1 MTAKNSPQTY
11 TMDSKVLFVMLF
23 VALAGLFFMAFR
35 YKNKVPCDKIDFTFR
50 TANKFDV
57 AFSNEPVFFS
67 AVLQGAEK
75 WQWDFGDNSPVD
87 KSSGPYP
94 SHMYEKPGVYTVRLK
109 VNDDCEEIKTININS
124 REKEGKKLVIRVQW
138 PPEPL
143 YAGRE
148 YYFTDS
154 TTGAETWSWFFDDEP
169 KRSRQS
175 LAYQFLEPGLH
186 KVVLVIN
193 DGNNRIERNFKVL
206 PAQLPTVS
214 PRVRRNTT
222 SANNRDIQE
231 ETTAR
236 PLTEYIDKENKD
248 KENKPES
255 RTPMLSDNG
264 LRIAILGINGQG
276 YNEIRKYLTNNSFT
290 NCTIIFNNRSVSID
304 QLKENIKVHAK
315 YGKTLTVKQDVD
327 GQGYIRSMEITAEL
341 KSKNRLIGKDK
352 ERTYPY

>member
-11 TMDSKVLFVMLF
+11 TMDSKVVFLMMFI
-23 VALAGLFFMAFR
+23 ALIGLFFMAFR
-35 YKNKVPCDKIDFTFR
+35 YKNKQPCNKIDFSFR

-67 AVLQGAEK
+67 AMSQGAER
-75 WQWDFGDNSPVD
+75 WQWDYGDNTPVD

-94 SHMYEKPGVYTVRLK
+94 SHIYKKPGVYTVRLK
-109 VNDDCEEIKTININS
+109 INNECEEIKTININS

-154 TTGAETWSWFFDDEP
+154 TTGAETWSWFFDNEP

-175 LAYQFLEPGLH
+175 LAYQFLEPGSH

-193 DGNNRIERNFKVL
+193 DGNNRIERNFNVL
-206 PAQLPTVS
+206 PAQTPAAS
-214 PRVRRNTT
+214 PRSRRNATRST
-222 SANNRDIQE
+222 NNNNSDIQE
-231 ETTAR
+231 ETTAK
-236 PLTEYIDKENKD
+236 PLTDYIDNKA
-248 KENKPES
+248 KAES
-255 RTPMLSDNG
+255 KTPMLSDNG
-264 LRIAILGINGQG
+264 LRIAIIGINGNG
-276 YNEIRKYLTNNSFT
+276 YNEIRKYLSNNSFA
-290 NCTIIFNNRSVSID
+290 NCTIIFNNRSMSID

-327 GQGYIRSMEITAEL
+327 GQGYIKSIEITAEL
-341 KSKNRLIGKDK
+341 KAKNRLIGKDK
-352 ERTYPY
+352 ERAYPY

>member
-1 MTAKNSPQTY
+1 MTARNSPQTY

-23 VALAGLFFMAFR
+23 VALIGLFFMAFR
-35 YKNKVPCDKIDFTFR
+35 YRNKQPCNKIDFTFR

-67 AVLQGAEK
+67 AVSQGAEK
-75 WQWDFGDNSPVD
+75 WHWDFGDGSPAD
-87 KSSGPYP
+87 RNSGPYP
-94 SHMYEKPGVYTVRLK
+94 SHMYKKAGVYTVRLK
-109 VNDDCEEIKTININS
+109 INDDCEEIKTININS

-148 YYFTDS
+148 YYFIDS
-154 TTGAETWSWFFDDEP
+154 TTGAETWSWFFDNET

-193 DGNNRIERNFKVL
+193 DGNNRIERTFNVL
-206 PAQLPTVS
+206 PAQTPAPS
-214 PRVRRNTT
+214 PRSRRNTT
-222 SANNRDIQE
+222 RANNNNNDIQE
-231 ETTAR
+231 ETTAK
-236 PLTEYIDKENKD
+236 PLTEYIDKEKQP
-248 KENKPES
+248 ENK
-255 RTPMLSDNG
+255 TPMLSDNG

-276 YNEIRKYLTNNSFT
+276 YNEIRKYLANNSFA
-290 NCTIIFNNRSVSID
+290 NCTIIFNNRSISID
-304 QLKENIKVHAK
+304 QLKENITVHAK
-315 YGKTLTVKQDVD
+315 YGKSLAVKQDVD
-327 GQGYIRSMEITAEL
+327 GQGNIKSIEITAEL

>member
-1 MTAKNSPQTY
+1 MTANNSPQTY
-11 TMDSKVLFVMLF
+11 TMDSKVLFVMMFIAIL
-23 VALAGLFFMAFR
+23 GLFFMAFR
-35 YKNKVPCDKIDFTFR
+35 YKNKQPCNKIDFTYR

-67 AVLQGAEK
+67 AVSQGAEK
-75 WQWDFGDNSPVD
+75 WQWDFGDNTPAD
-87 KSSGPYP
+87 KNSGPYP
-94 SHMYEKPGVYTVRLK
+94 AHIYKKAGVYTVRLK
-109 VNDDCEEIKTININS
+109 INDDCEEIKTININS

-186 KVVLVIN
+186 RVVLVIN
-193 DGNNRIERNFKVL
+193 DGNNRIERSFRVV
-206 PAQLPTVS
+206 PAQTPVAASRL
-214 PRVRRNTT
+214 RRN
-222 SANNRDIQE
+222 AERPNNNDIQE
-231 ETTAR
+231 ETTAK
-236 PLTEYIDKENKD
+236 PLTEYIDKENKPED
-248 KENKPES
+248 KMK
-255 RTPMLSDNG
+255 TPMLSDNG

-276 YNEIRKYLTNNSFT
+276 YNEIRKYLANNSFA
-290 NCTIIFNNRSVSID
+290 NCTIIFNNRSVSAD
-304 QLKENIKVHAK
+304 QLKENIQVHAK
-315 YGKTLTVKQDVD
+315 YGKSLTVKQDID
-327 GQGYIRSMEITAEL
+327 GQGYIKSIEITAEL

-352 ERTYPY
+352 ERTYPH